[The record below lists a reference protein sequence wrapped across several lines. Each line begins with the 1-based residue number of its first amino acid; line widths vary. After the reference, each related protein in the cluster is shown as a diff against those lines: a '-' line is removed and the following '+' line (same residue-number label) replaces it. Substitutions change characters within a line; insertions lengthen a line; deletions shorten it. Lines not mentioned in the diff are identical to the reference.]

1 MEYVAAEP
9 INYMHV
15 RHMLKQDIIQAREEE
30 AEKERRTVEQRS
42 RISPHCEVLKYDGEN
57 GDSGSTCGDA
67 LSAVPEEEE
76 EGCGVEGMQV
86 IM

>member
-15 RHMLKQDIIQAREEE
+15 RHMLKQDIIQAKEEE
-30 AEKERRTVEQRS
+30 AEKERRTVEERS
-42 RISPHCEVLKYDGEN
+42 GISPRCEVLRYDGEN
-57 GDSGSTCGDA
+57 GDCVSTCGA
-67 LSAVPEEEE
+67 VLSGVPEEEE
-76 EGCGVEGMQV
+76 EGCGDEGMQV